1 MSLERLLSPCLPP
14 PRGIYDYRPIEMR
27 GGGGEDRVVILRWTG
42 IPELKVGS
50 SLFMMNFHGL
60 SHLKTDEKTML
71 PSF

>member
-1 MSLERLLSPCLPP
+1 MITGQLKCGGE
-14 PRGIYDYRPIEMR
+14 
-27 GGGGEDRVVILRWTG
+27 GGGDRVVILRWTG

-50 SLFMMNFHGL
+50 SLFVMNFHGL

>member
-1 MSLERLLSPCLPP
+1 MPP
-14 PRGIYDYRPIEMR
+14 STKGVFDYRPIEMR
-27 GGGGEDRVVILRWTG
+27 GGGGGEDRVVILRWTG

-50 SLFMMNFHGL
+50 SLFVMNFHGL

>member
-1 MSLERLLSPCLPP
+1 MITGQLKC
-14 PRGIYDYRPIEMR
+14 
-27 GGGGEDRVVILRWTG
+27 GGGGEGDRVVILRWTG